1 MPDFSWVV
9 AATVFVTYFL
19 IDILYAF
26 YVIYVGK
33 RAAVRAAISSSLL
46 YSLAA
51 YGVITYSQNIIYVIP
66 LAIGAFLGTYVVV
79 KYMK

>member
-1 MPDFSWVV
+1 MADFNWYI
-9 AATVFVTYFL
+9 AAAVFVAYFL
-19 IDILYAF
+19 IDILYAL

-33 RAAVRAAISSSLL
+33 RAAFKAAAASSLL

-51 YGVITYSQNIIYVIP
+51 YGVITYSKNFIYVIP

>member
-1 MPDFSWVV
+1 MRDFSWAV
-9 AATVFVTYFL
+9 AAAVFIAYFL
-19 IDILYAF
+19 IDILYAL

-33 RAAVRAAISSSLL
+33 RAAFKAAVTSSVL

-51 YGVITYSQNIIYVIP
+51 YGVITYSKNFIYIIP

-79 KYMK
+79 KLMK

>member
-1 MPDFSWVV
+1 MRDFNWAI

-33 RAAVRAAISSSLL
+33 RAAFKAAVSSSLL

-51 YGVITYSQNIIYVIP
+51 YGVITYSKNIIYVIP
-66 LAIGAFLGTYVVV
+66 LAVGAFLGTYVVV

>member
-1 MPDFSWVV
+1 MQDFSWAV
-9 AATVFVTYFL
+9 AAAVFIAYFL
-19 IDILYAF
+19 IDILYAL

-33 RAAVRAAISSSLL
+33 RAAFKAAVTSSVL

-51 YGVITYSQNIIYVIP
+51 YGVITYSKNFIYIIP

-79 KYMK
+79 KLMK